1 MCRPIDFLYEN
12 VKEAK
17 ICFGYNLESI
27 GPTTLR
33 PQQNCVIFDD
43 LSDDTHPVSVAS
55 VVFELLI
62 FRKKGCNPDP
72 VNSWTVKIEWFYH
85 LYGSWFYNFMK
96 ISVKSEN
103 RSWVIIANVLGF
115 RKGSYFQNP
124 KNLSSN
130 SSYILS
136 YLTIKFQWNSYN
148 RW

>member
-62 FRKKGCNPDP
+62 FRKKGCHPDP
-72 VNSWTVKIEWFYH
+72 VNSWTVKILWVYL

-96 ISVKSEN
+96 ISVKNDN
-103 RSWVIIANVLGF
+103 RSWVIISYVLSMFMGSERVLIF
-115 RKGSYFQNP
+115 RTLKFFQATQDT
-124 KNLSSN
+124 
-130 SSYILS
+130 
-136 YLTIKFQWNSYN
+136 YLAI
-148 RW
+148 

>member
-33 PQQNCVIFDD
+33 PQQNCVIFNN
-43 LSDDTHPVSVAS
+43 LSDDTHHVFVAS
-55 VVFELLI
+55 VVFELQI
-62 FRKKGCNPDP
+62 FRKKGCHPDP
-72 VNSWTVKIEWFYH
+72 VNSWTVKILWVYL

-96 ISVKSEN
+96 ISVKNDN

-124 KNLSSN
+124 KILSSN

>member
-33 PQQNCVIFDD
+33 PQENCVIFNN
-43 LSDDTHPVSVAS
+43 LSDNTHHVFVAS
-55 VVFELLI
+55 VVFELQI

-72 VNSWTVKIEWFYH
+72 VNSWTVKIVWVYL

-96 ISVKSEN
+96 ISVKNDN
-103 RSWVIIANVLGF
+103 RSWVIIANVLNMFMGF

-124 KNLSSN
+124 KILSSN

-136 YLTIKFQWNSYN
+136 YLTIKISMK
-148 RW
+148 

>member
-33 PQQNCVIFDD
+33 PQENCVIFNN
-43 LSDDTHPVSVAS
+43 LSDNTHHVLVAS
-55 VVFELLI
+55 VVFELQI

-72 VNSWTVKIEWFYH
+72 VNSWTVKIVWVYL

-96 ISVKSEN
+96 ISVKNDN
-103 RSWVIIANVLGF
+103 RSWVIIANVLNMFMGF

-124 KNLSSN
+124 K
-130 SSYILS
+130 IL
-136 YLTIKFQWNSYN
+136 
-148 RW
+148 

>member
-12 VKEAK
+12 VKVAK

-33 PQQNCVIFDD
+33 PQENCVIFNN
-43 LSDDTHPVSVAS
+43 LSDNTHHVFVAS
-55 VVFELLI
+55 VVFELQI
-62 FRKKGCNPDP
+62 FCKKGCNPDP
-72 VNSWTVKIEWFYH
+72 VNSWTVKIVWVYL

-96 ISVKSEN
+96 ISVKNDN
-103 RSWVIIANVLGF
+103 RSWVIIANVLSMFMGF

-124 KNLSSN
+124 KILSSN

-136 YLTIKFQWNSYN
+136 YLTIKISMK
-148 RW
+148 

>member
-43 LSDDTHPVSVAS
+43 LSNDTHPVSVAS

-62 FRKKGCNPDP
+62 FRKKGCHPDP
-72 VNSWTVKIEWFYH
+72 VNSWTVKILWVYL

-96 ISVKSEN
+96 ISVKNDN
-103 RSWVIIANVLGF
+103 RSLVIIANVLSMLMGSERVLIF
-115 RKGSYFQNP
+115 RA
-124 KNLSSN
+124 LN
-130 SSYILS
+130 SLKQLKIH
-136 YLTIKFQWNSYN
+136 T
-148 RW
+148 

>member
-62 FRKKGCNPDP
+62 FRKKGCHPDP
-72 VNSWTVKIEWFYH
+72 VNSWIVKILWVYL

-96 ISVKSEN
+96 ISVKNDN
-103 RSWVIIANVLGF
+103 RSWVIIANVLSMFMGSERVLIF
-115 RKGSYFQNP
+115 RTLKFFQATQDT
-124 KNLSSN
+124 
-130 SSYILS
+130 
-136 YLTIKFQWNSYN
+136 YLAI
-148 RW
+148 